1 MNRGSRVGSYR
12 YGHEAQDRH
21 MNIIYNSENYY
32 VVEYAAQHGYELVD
46 KHTARSTFYQGD
58 VAERFL
64 ESMRTAVREDASVEH
79 VDEFLDGYDVLTST
93 PITMH

>member
-1 MNRGSRVGSYR
+1 
-12 YGHEAQDRH
+12 

-32 VVEYAAQHGYELVD
+32 VLEYPAQHGYELVD
-46 KHTARSTFYQGD
+46 KHAARSTFFQGG

-64 ESMRTAVREDASVEH
+64 ESMQTAVEEDASVEH
-79 VDEFLDGYDVLTST
+79 VDEFLDSYDVLIST